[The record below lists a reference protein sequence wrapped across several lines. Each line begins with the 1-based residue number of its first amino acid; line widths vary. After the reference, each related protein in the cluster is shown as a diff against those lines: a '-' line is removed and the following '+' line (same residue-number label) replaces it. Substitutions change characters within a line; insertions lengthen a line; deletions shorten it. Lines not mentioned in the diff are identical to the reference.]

1 MASITTLYS
10 GSSGNCTLVQ
20 TEKQNILVDMGR
32 SCRYTLSALYALGL
46 SASSISALLITH
58 EHTDHVAGI
67 ATFLKHYDVPVYAA
81 GACLSHLD
89 AVGMLPGA
97 VSATPL
103 EKGRAFAVGDVGVTP
118 FGTDHDSL
126 DCLGYH
132 FDFGGRKTAAVA
144 TDLGRVT
151 DEVFGYLEG
160 CSLVALESNY
170 DDGRLKLGPYPFFLK
185 QRILSDYGHLSNFD
199 CAAALAQL
207 ALSGTSR
214 FMLMHLSKEN
224 NAPELAYTTCCGI
237 MENQGAAFEQLVVA
251 PRDSAS
257 EPMAV

>member
-1 MASITTLYS
+1 MTTITTLYS

-32 SCRYTLSALYALGL
+32 SCRYTLNALYALGL
-46 SASSISALLITH
+46 SAASIDALLITH

-81 GACLSHLD
+81 SACLNHLD
-89 AVGMLPGA
+89 GAGMLPGGVRA
-97 VSATPL
+97 ESLV
-103 EKGRAFAVGDVGVTP
+103 KGREFALGDIGVTP

-126 DCLGYH
+126 DCLGYR
-132 FDFGGRKTAAVA
+132 FDFGNKTAAVA

-151 DEVFGYLEG
+151 DKVYGYLEG

-170 DDGRLKLGPYPFFLK
+170 DDGRLKLGPYPFYLK

-199 CAAALAQL
+199 CADVLTKLALA
-207 ALSGTSR
+207 GTSR

-237 MENQGAAFEQLVVA
+237 MENHGAEFEQLIVA
-251 PRDSAS
+251 PRDCASA
-257 EPMAV
+257 AVAV